1 MQKTTIDWL
10 TFRTKAEPIQALE
23 ALKPMYGC
31 AASLL
36 NLKSL
41 QRGAM
46 GFQQAAAV
54 LLGDMPVARI
64 DYGGESQRGWSRVAM
79 GGKGCEWVQD
89 WSAMQSIEELPASE
103 IRRLDIALTT
113 WSGQVSH
120 DSVVLAHTLG
130 KFGTGGRNPD
140 LQQITSSNERAG
152 KTCYVGNRKS
162 DRFLRGYEK
171 GFELVSKM
179 AGLPGV
185 CTHIDGFPV
194 EGIYRTELELKAKD
208 TDLPWSLI
216 ERRDEY
222 FSGAYPF
229 CAELLPGVDADVLQ
243 RRPDRQPQTDLA
255 AVLANIKT
263 QYGASL
269 FTALHAYGGD
279 MTTVWDKIIGTEHSK
294 SLLEAG
300 VLLVEHE

>member
-10 TFRTKAEPIQALE
+10 TFRTRAEPKQALE
-23 ALKPMYGC
+23 AFKPMFGC
-31 AASLL
+31 IASVLHL
-36 NLKSL
+36 RSL
-41 QRGAM
+41 PRGAM
-46 GFQQAAAV
+46 GFQQAANV
-54 LLGDMPVARI
+54 VLGDMPVARI
-64 DYGGESQRGWSRVAM
+64 DFGGESQRGWSRVALT
-79 GGKGCEWVQD
+79 GKGCEWVQD
-89 WSAMQSIEELPASE
+89 WTAMQSIEELPASE

-120 DSVVLAHTLG
+120 DSVVLAHSLG

-140 LQQITSSNERAG
+140 LQQITSSNPIAG

-171 GFELVSKM
+171 GYELNAK
-179 AGLPGV
+179 AGGNI
-185 CTHIDGFPV
+185 THIDGFPIAD
-194 EGIYRTELELKAKD
+194 IYRTELELKASA

-243 RRPDRQPQTDLA
+243 RRPDREPQTDLA
-255 AVLANIKT
+255 SALANIKT
-263 QYGASL
+263 QYGATI
-269 FTALHAYGGD
+269 FTALHAYHGD
-279 MTTVWDKIIGTEHSK
+279 MTTVWDKIVGTTHSQP
-294 SLLEAG
+294 LLEAG
-300 VLLVEHE
+300 VLLVNHD

>member
-31 AASLL
+31 AAGLL

-89 WSAMQSIEELPASE
+89 WTAMQSIEELPASE

-120 DSVVLAHTLG
+120 DSVVLAHSLG

-140 LQQITSSNERAG
+140 LQQITSSNPIAG
-152 KTCYVGNRKS
+152 KTCYIGNRKS
-162 DRFLRGYEK
+162 DRFLRAYEK
-171 GFELVSKM
+171 GYELNAK
-179 AGLPGV
+179 AGGNL
-185 CTHIDGFPV
+185 THIDGHRI
-194 EGIYRTELELKAKD
+194 EDIYRTELELKASS

-222 FSGAYPF
+222 FAGAYPF

-243 RRPDRQPQTDLA
+243 RRPDREPQTDLA
-255 AVLANIKT
+255 AALANIKT
-263 QYGASL
+263 QYGATL

-294 SLLEAG
+294 PLLEAG
-300 VLLVEHE
+300 VLLVDHD

>member
-1 MQKTTIDWL
+1 MKTTIDWL

-23 ALKPMYGC
+23 ALKPMYGMVGG
-31 AASLL
+31 LL

-64 DYGGESQRGWSRVAM
+64 DYGGESQRGWARVAM

-89 WSAMQSIEELPASE
+89 WTAMRSIEELPASE

-120 DSVVLAHTLG
+120 DSVVLAHSLG
-130 KFGTGGRNPD
+130 KFGTGGRNPY
-140 LQQITSSNERAG
+140 LQQITSSNPMAG
-152 KTCYVGNRKS
+152 KTCYIGNRKS
-162 DRFLRGYEK
+162 DRFLRAYEK
-171 GFELVSKM
+171 GYEMNAK
-179 AGLPGV
+179 AGGNL
-185 CTHIDGFPV
+185 THIDGHPI
-194 EGIYRTELELKAKD
+194 EDIYRTELELKASA

-243 RRPDRQPQTDLA
+243 RRPDREPQTDLA
-255 AVLANIKT
+255 AALANIKT
-263 QYGASL
+263 QYGATL

-279 MTTVWDKIIGTEHSK
+279 MTTVWDRIIGTEHSK
-294 SLLEAG
+294 PLLEAG
-300 VLLVEHE
+300 VLLVDHE